1 VKIRFYID
9 PETGRPH
16 VENHGV
22 STSECAQVLE
32 SPLQDFAGRD
42 DSRVALGQTRGGGY
56 LKVIYTRGDDG
67 SLFVI
72 TAYPL
77 VGKPLAAL
85 KRRLRKKGR

>member
-1 VKIRFYID
+1 MKIRFYID

-16 VENHGV
+16 VESHGV
-22 STSECAQVLE
+22 TTGECVQVLE
-32 SPLQDFAGRD
+32 SPLQDFAGRE
-42 DSRVALGQTRGGGY
+42 DSRVALGHTRGGGY
-56 LKVIYTRGDDG
+56 LKVIYSREDDG

-85 KRRLRKKGR
+85 KSRLRKKGR

>member
-1 VKIRFYID
+1 MKIRFYID

-22 STSECAQVLE
+22 TTGECVRVLE
-32 SPLQDFAGRD
+32 SPMQDFAGRD
-42 DSRVALGQTRGGGY
+42 DSRVALGQAHSGVY
-56 LKVIYTRGDDG
+56 LKVVYTREDDG

-77 VGKPLAAL
+77 LGKPLAAL